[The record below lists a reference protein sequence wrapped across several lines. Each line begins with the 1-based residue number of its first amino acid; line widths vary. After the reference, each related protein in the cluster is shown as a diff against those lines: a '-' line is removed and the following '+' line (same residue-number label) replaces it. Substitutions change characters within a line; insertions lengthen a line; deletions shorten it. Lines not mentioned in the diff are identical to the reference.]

1 MKEYLDMGKNGQ
13 TTFKVSKTPIIENLI
28 KQKRFDDALTEIDLI
43 LKSDYSDVNLNLK
56 GIILD
61 KLSRFSEAIECFS
74 KALNINDAEDYHF
87 NKANCYYDWA
97 KVTFFPEGDYTK
109 ALNLIEE
116 ALNALPENHDPSE
129 FYFLKA
135 EILEALNELAEAQ
148 KAYLTAYKEFDR
160 LKELEEQM
168 DYLANTSDTLINIVG
183 SSFYDFTPE
192 KGLVVDLARD
202 GENEHDPDAI
212 AVLVDGEK
220 IGYVA
225 NSEYTLISEVKSAT
239 DIQNML
245 QDNQKAKILFIYLG
259 EYVIAKLIYI

>member
-1 MKEYLDMGKNGQ
+1 MSITTKQFGKLLNGNVA
-13 TTFKVSKTPIIENLI
+13 TC
-28 KQKRFDDALTEIDLI
+28 
-43 LKSDYSDVNLNLK
+43 YCLNN
-56 GIILD
+56 G
-61 KLSRFSEAIECFS
+61 
-74 KALNINDAEDYHF
+74 N
-87 NKANCYYDWA
+87 
-97 KVTFFPEGDYTK
+97 G
-109 ALNLIEE
+109 
-116 ALNALPENHDPSE
+116 
-129 FYFLKA
+129 LKA

-202 GENEHDPDAI
+202 VENEHDPDAI

-225 NSEYTLISEVKSAT
+225 NSDYTLMEGANSASQLKNKIDGDVKAE
-239 DIQNML
+239 
-245 QDNQKAKILFIYLG
+245 ILFVYLN
-259 EYVIAKLIYI
+259 EYVVARLLQNQ

>member
-1 MKEYLDMGKNGQ
+1 MKEYLDIGKNGQ
-13 TTFKVSKTPIIENLI
+13 TTFKVSKTPQIENLI
-28 KQKRFDDALTEIDLI
+28 RQKRFDDALIEIDLI

-56 GIILD
+56 GIILN
-61 KLSRFSEAIECFS
+61 KMSRFSEAIECFNA
-74 KALNINDAEDYHF
+74 ALDISDAEDYRT

-97 KVTFFPEGDYTK
+97 KLSFFPQGDYTK
-109 ALNLIEE
+109 ALTLIDEGLDVLGE
-116 ALNALPENHDPSE
+116 IHDPSE

-160 LKELEEQM
+160 LKELEAQI
-168 DYLANTSDTLINIVG
+168 DYLKSTSDTLINIVG
-183 SSFYDFTPE
+183 TSFYDFTPE
-192 KGLVVDLARD
+192 KGLVVDLVRD
-202 GENEHDPDAI
+202 SENEHDPDAI
-212 AVLVDGEK
+212 AVLIDNEK

-239 DIQNML
+239 DIQNIIM
-245 QDNQKAKILFIYLG
+245 DNQKAEILFNYLG

>member
-43 LKSDYSDVNLNLK
+43 LKSDYSDVNQ
-56 GIILD
+56 
-61 KLSRFSEAIECFS
+61 
-74 KALNINDAEDYHF
+74 
-87 NKANCYYDWA
+87 ANCYYDWA

-202 GENEHDPDAI
+202 GENEHDLDAI

-245 QDNQKAKILFIYLG
+245 QDNQKAEILFIYLG

>member
-1 MKEYLDMGKNGQ
+1 
-13 TTFKVSKTPIIENLI
+13 
-28 KQKRFDDALTEIDLI
+28 
-43 LKSDYSDVNLNLK
+43 
-56 GIILD
+56 
-61 KLSRFSEAIECFS
+61 
-74 KALNINDAEDYHF
+74 
-87 NKANCYYDWA
+87 
-97 KVTFFPEGDYTK
+97 
-109 ALNLIEE
+109 
-116 ALNALPENHDPSE
+116 
-129 FYFLKA
+129 
-135 EILEALNELAEAQ
+135 
-148 KAYLTAYKEFDR
+148 
-160 LKELEEQM
+160 M

-245 QDNQKAKILFIYLG
+245 QDNQKAEILFIYLG